1 MRIADILRT
10 KTPPDVITVVP
21 ELPLQEAIRVM
32 VDHNVGALVVFDT
45 ALRGIIS
52 ERDVLRHAATD
63 VLRLQGARVGD
74 LMTANVITI
83 TADTD
88 INDVMNLM
96 AAHNIR
102 HLPVLANDSLIGIIS
117 IRDVVNA
124 LRVHVET
131 ENHQLHA
138 YITGT
143 PL

>member
-1 MRIADILRT
+1 MRIADILRS
-10 KTPPDVITVVP
+10 KTPPYVITVVP

-63 VLRLQGARVGD
+63 VQRLEGARVSE
-74 LMTANVITI
+74 LMTADVITI
-83 TADTD
+83 TAETH

-102 HLPVLANDSLIGIIS
+102 HLPVMTNGSLTGIIS

-124 LRVHVET
+124 MRRSVEA
-131 ENHQLHA
+131 ENQQLHA

>member
-1 MRIADILRT
+1 MRIADILRS

-63 VLRLQGARVGD
+63 VLRLQGARVSD

-102 HLPVLANDSLIGIIS
+102 HLPVLANGSLIGIIS

-124 LRVHVET
+124 LRRHVED
-131 ENHQLHA
+131 ENQHLHA

-143 PL
+143 M